1 MVNTKFIRKWVDA
14 LRSGTFKQGREKLR
28 SNRNRYCCLGVAC
41 ELLPKKFNIKWV
53 KEKGETLYGLD
64 LNKSE
69 AEYYRLSPEILDY
82 MGFDN
87 FEETQLIR
95 MNDEEKKSFAK
106 IADFLETKYLSK
118 KKNDA
123 K

>member
-1 MVNTKFIRKWVDA
+1 MVNTKFIRKWIDA

-53 KEKGETLYGLD
+53 KEKGELLYGLD
-64 LNKSE
+64 INKSE
-69 AEYYRLSPEILDY
+69 AEYYRLPEEILHYIGIDTSSE
-82 MGFDN
+82 N
-87 FEETQLIR
+87 HLIR
-95 MNDEEKKSFAK
+95 MNDEERKSFAR
-106 IADFLETKYLSK
+106 IADFLETNYLSK
-118 KKNDA
+118 KKNVT

>member
-1 MVNTKFIRKWVDA
+1 MVNTKFIRKWIDA
-14 LRSGTFKQGREKLR
+14 LRSGTFNQGRGKLR

-53 KEKGETLYGLD
+53 KEKGALLYGLD
-64 LNKSE
+64 INKSE
-69 AEYYRLSPEILDY
+69 TDYYRLPEEILDY
-82 MGFDN
+82 IGIDN
-87 FEETQLIR
+87 FSETQLIR
-95 MNDEEKKSFAK
+95 MNDEEKKSFTK
-106 IADFLETKYLSK
+106 IADFLETNYLSK